1 MKLFVARHGQTN
13 YNELGLCNSDPKVDV
28 HITKVGID
36 QANRL
41 AYELKDKRIQHVFV
55 SELKRTQQTAKIVNK
70 FHNSPTTIDA
80 RLNDIRFG
88 YEGMPYRDYHAALD
102 ATDDKFL
109 AKFNGGESIRDLRDW
124 AQSFI
129 DELKGK
135 GYQEVLVVT
144 SGGVMQAIYGIL
156 GNHSVEEAWS
166 FRPDKGSCL
175 EFDI

>member
-1 MKLFVARHGQTN
+1 M
-13 YNELGLCNSDPKVDV
+13 
-28 HITKVGID
+28 GIE

-41 AYELKDKRIQHVFV
+41 ADMLKDKRIQHVYV
-55 SELKRTQQTAKIVNK
+55 SELKRTQQTANIVNK

-88 YEGMPYRDYHAALD
+88 YEGKPYRDYHAALE
-102 ATDDKFL
+102 AAEDKFT
-109 AKFNGGESIRDLRDW
+109 ASFNGGESIKGLRER

-129 DELKGK
+129 DELKTK